1 MGDGYVASD
10 FQEGALFDQNVTEG
24 INDFFSV
31 EPYKSYRGYFTVY
44 KQATYST
51 DSGATQTD
59 KNITKNTAL
68 STALMVDLQFLLI
81 KMRSCVCQNDTG
93 ALIARLKKMLI
104 VVIINENRY
113 AGTTYMWS
121 DGSAIALCPVSR
133 SSTEGSKYQNV
144 IAHEAGGHGFGRLGD
159 EYITNT
165 NKTLPADSKN
175 EVLEWS
181 RYGFYSNWTLT
192 SDL

>member
-1 MGDGYVASD
+1 
-10 FQEGALFDQNVTEG
+10 
-24 INDFFSV
+24 
-31 EPYKSYRGYFTVY
+31 
-44 KQATYST
+44 
-51 DSGATQTD
+51 
-59 KNITKNTAL
+59 
-68 STALMVDLQFLLI
+68 
-81 KMRSCVCQNDTG
+81 
-93 ALIARLKKMLI
+93 
-104 VVIINENRY
+104 
-113 AGTTYMWS
+113 MWS

-181 RYGFYSNWTLT
+181 RYGFYSNIDVT
-192 SDL
+192 SDPLEIKWKQLFQLTGDSRVGVYQGAYYYLLEHGEPEISSCRFIMNFIIMRQAERLW